1 MRRILLI
8 IGVMI
13 FMLSNRC
20 LALPIN
26 STLLKITSVSFSP
39 KTLSIPT
46 GFFCGGSC
54 GFTSAVPFLLRV
66 GLRANINYP
75 LELQITEA
83 DMGIVEKDE
92 FFDDPAGTYIQTTNL
107 PKFTASNQLAF
118 VNFGVNIDPTTLNS
132 LCALGCR
139 SNAGYLAE
147 LGALEFN
154 AFFKFNFELTSSL
167 NPNFRL
173 DLMTPVYDAAS
184 PLPIPHSFGLLLVG
198 LLPVWV
204 ISKRAAR
211 SPLDCLPV

>member
-26 STLLKITSVSFSP
+26 SNLLKITSVSFSP
-39 KTLSIPT
+39 KTLDIPT

-75 LELQITEA
+75 VELQITEA

-107 PKFTASNQLAF
+107 PRFTNANQLAF
-118 VNFGVNIDPTTLNS
+118 INFGINIDPTTLNS

-154 AFFKFNFELTSSL
+154 AFFQFKFELTSAL
-167 NPNFRL
+167 NPNYRL
-173 DLMTPVYDAAS
+173 EFMTPVYDAARPI
-184 PLPIPHSFGLLLVG
+184 PLPATLGLVLTGLLSVWI
-198 LLPVWV
+198 LL
-204 ISKRAAR
+204 KGTAANLR
-211 SPLDCLPV
+211 R